1 MSAAVLF
8 SAYPMSSTLLP
19 PSGSPL
25 CQPFRLVL
33 DTNIVMDLLHFA
45 DPHTAALADGLDS
58 GRLQCFTDAEC
69 LAELARV
76 AGYPEFGLD
85 LAAQNALL
93 ARYRRLAHRCDA
105 SEAADGAGDAHAH
118 LPHRPLPQCR
128 DPDDQKFLILAV
140 RCCADLLL
148 TRDKALL
155 RLDAS
160 PSIRPAHARLPF
172 RIVTAAAAGSMLS
185 GGHTAPEDPASCI

>member
-1 MSAAVLF
+1 
-8 SAYPMSSTLLP
+8 
-19 PSGSPL
+19 
-25 CQPFRLVL
+25 
-33 DTNIVMDLLHFA
+33 MDLLHFA
-45 DPHTAALADGLDS
+45 DPHTTALADGLNS

-93 ARYRRLAHRCDA
+93 ARYCRLAHRCEA
-105 SEAADGAGDAHAH
+105 GEAADSAGDAHAH
-118 LPHRPLPQCR
+118 LPHPPLPQCR

-140 RCCADLLL
+140 RCRADLLL

-160 PSIRPAHARLPF
+160 PRIRLAHVRLPF
-172 RIVTAAAAGSMLS
+172 RIVTAAAAGPILL
-185 GGHTAPEDPASCI
+185 GGHTAPEDPASRI

>member
-1 MSAAVLF
+1 
-8 SAYPMSSTLLP
+8 MSSTLPP

-45 DPHTAALADGLDS
+45 DPHTAALADGLNS

-93 ARYRRLAHRCDA
+93 ARYCRLAHRCEA
-105 SEAADGAGDAHAH
+105 GEAADGAGDAHAH
-118 LPHRPLPQCR
+118 LLHRPLPQCR
-128 DPDDQKFLILAV
+128 DPDDQKFLILAG
-140 RCCADLLL
+140 RCRADLLL

-160 PSIRPAHARLPF
+160 PRIRPARTRLPF
-172 RIVTAAAAGSMLS
+172 RIVTAAAAGPMLS
-185 GGHTAPEDPASCI
+185 GGRTAPEDPASRI

>member
-1 MSAAVLF
+1 
-8 SAYPMSSTLLP
+8 MSSTLPP

-25 CQPFRLVL
+25 CQHFRLVL

-45 DPHTAALADGLDS
+45 DPHTAALADGLNS
-58 GRLQCFTDAEC
+58 RRLQCFTDAEC

-85 LAAQNALL
+85 LAAQNGLL
-93 ARYRRLAHRCDA
+93 ARYCRLAYRCDA
-105 SEAADGAGDAHAH
+105 GEAADGAGDAAIH
-118 LPHRPLPQCR
+118 LPLPQCR

-140 RCCADLLL
+140 RCRADLLL

-172 RIVTAAAAGSMLS
+172 RIVTAAAAGPMLL
-185 GGHTAPEDPASCI
+185 GGHAAPEDPASRI

>member
-1 MSAAVLF
+1 
-8 SAYPMSSTLLP
+8 MSSTLPP
-19 PSGSPL
+19 PSGSPF

-45 DPHTAALADGLDS
+45 DPHTAALADGLNS

-76 AGYPEFGLD
+76 AGYPEFGLH

-93 ARYRRLAHRCDA
+93 ARYCRLAYRCEA
-105 SEAADGAGDAHAH
+105 GEAADGAGDAPIH
-118 LPHRPLPQCR
+118 LPLPQCR
-128 DPDDQKFLILAV
+128 DPDDQKFLILAG
-140 RCCADLLL
+140 RCRADLLL

-172 RIVTAAAAGSMLS
+172 RIVTAAAAGPMLL
-185 GGHTAPEDPASCI
+185 GGHAAPEDPASRI